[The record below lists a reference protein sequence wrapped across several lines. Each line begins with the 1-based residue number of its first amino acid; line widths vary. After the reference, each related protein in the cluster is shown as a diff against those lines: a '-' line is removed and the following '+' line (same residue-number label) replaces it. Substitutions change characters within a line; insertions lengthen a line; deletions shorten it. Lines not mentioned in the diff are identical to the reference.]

1 LCRTFSRPRLA
12 KSGLGTRDRC
22 LTRTSEV
29 RVRHLAVFL
38 LRPLRAKSMSAGGT
52 CWPLVGGALVSHG
65 SLVRVRSASDAISL
79 SSLCSPS
86 SRAEREFLSQ
96 VTAVQGW
103 VLDYNQQSS
112 AWHII
117 LFCFLRDVIIPSE
130 HMHMVVISCIP
141 MSLAFGDLLLANR
154 CGTLRSLVDDIE
166 LHLEREVLHV
176 VAVHSKLVSN
186 FKKKAASVGLSA
198 CFRHVIIV
206 IFFVRCLWMLGFNLS
221 SYQTRPC
228 YLPFCLPD
236 SATS

>member
-1 LCRTFSRPRLA
+1 
-12 KSGLGTRDRC
+12 
-22 LTRTSEV
+22 
-29 RVRHLAVFL
+29 
-38 LRPLRAKSMSAGGT
+38 MSAGGT

-176 VAVHSKLVSN
+176 VAVHSKLLQLQEEGSISGSQCV
-186 FKKKAASVGLSA
+186 LQA
-198 CFRHVIIV
+198 CHYRDFLRSLPVDAWLQ
-206 IFFVRCLWMLGFNLS
+206 FVF
-221 SYQTRPC
+221 
-228 YLPFCLPD
+228 LPD
-236 SATS
+236 RTPCQNFSAIVSKPK